1 MDIAAHHAGVLILLL
16 CGVVAGPVFFAVF
29 LREGA
34 GRPGY
39 RPLRHPVSSLA
50 IGPRGWRQTANFHV
64 AGALSML
71 FAIGLWHDGP
81 SRWGAVLIGLRGL
94 GLVAAGLFRA
104 DPVSGYPPGTPGQP
118 KPPTVV
124 GTLHNVLALGE
135 FVALAMACF
144 VFASSGGPGWHAYS
158 VASAWLFVV
167 TMVLTTVALHQVPR
181 LVEYGGLCQRTGL
194 AIAWTWHTVLALR
207 VI

>member
-1 MDIAAHHAGVLILLL
+1 MHILLL
-16 CGVVAGPVFFAVF
+16 CGVVAGPVFFTVF

-34 GRPGY
+34 GRDGY
-39 RPLRHPVSSLA
+39 RPFRHPVSSLA
-50 IGPRGWRQTANFHV
+50 IGDRGWRQTANFHV
-64 AGALSML
+64 AGALSLL
-71 FAIGLWHDGP
+71 FAVGLWHSGP
-81 SRWGAVLIGLRGL
+81 SQWGAVLIGLRGL

-118 KPPTVV
+118 TPPTVV

-144 VFASSGGPGWHAYS
+144 VFAPLGGPGWHLYS
-158 VASAWLFVV
+158 VVSACLFVV

-181 LVEYGGLCQRTGL
+181 VVEFGGLFQRTGL
-194 AIAWTWHTVLALR
+194 VIAWTWTTVLALH

>member
-1 MDIAAHHAGVLILLL
+1 MSDVHILLL

-34 GRPGY
+34 NRAGY
-39 RPLRHPVSSLA
+39 RAFRHPVSSLA
-50 IGPRGWRQTANFHV
+50 IGDRGWRQTANFHV

-71 FAIGLWHDGP
+71 FAVGLWHTGP
-81 SRWGAVLIGLRGL
+81 SHWGAVLIGLRGV

-135 FVALAMACF
+135 FVALATACF
-144 VFASSGGPGWHAYS
+144 VFAPFGGPGWHLYS
-158 VASAWLFVV
+158 VASACLFVV

-181 LVEYGGLCQRTGL
+181 VVEFGGLFQRSGL
-194 AIAWTWHTVLALR
+194 AIAWTWHTVLAVR